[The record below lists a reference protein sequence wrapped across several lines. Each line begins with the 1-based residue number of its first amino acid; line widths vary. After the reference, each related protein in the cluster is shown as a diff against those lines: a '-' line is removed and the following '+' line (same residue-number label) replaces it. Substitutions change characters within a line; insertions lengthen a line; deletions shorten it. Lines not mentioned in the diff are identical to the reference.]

1 MIVQDGQVV
10 LIRFPEPDQ
19 STGKL
24 RPVLVVR
31 RLPGRYDDWLVCLI
45 SSKLSEQVP
54 GFDELVREKD
64 EDFASSGL
72 KTTSLIR
79 IARLATVEQRSFVG
93 SIGRVSD
100 ERLKTV
106 KGRLSRWIAESPKSG
121 SRPT

>member
-1 MIVQDGQVV
+1 MIVQDGQAF

-19 STGKL
+19 SIGKL

-45 SSKLSEQVP
+45 SSNLSERVP
-54 GFDELVREKD
+54 GFDELVRDTD

-79 IARLATVEQRSFVG
+79 IARLATVVQRNLIG
-93 SIGRVSD
+93 PIGRVSD
-100 ERLKTV
+100 ERLRTV
-106 KGRLSRWIAESPKSG
+106 KNRLSRWITESPKSM
-121 SRPT
+121 

>member
-10 LIRFPEPDQ
+10 LVRFPEPDQ

-31 RLPGRYDDWLVCLI
+31 RLPGRHNDWLVCLI

-54 GFDELVREKD
+54 GFDEMIRETD

-100 ERLKTV
+100 QRLQTV
-106 KGRLSRWIAESPKSG
+106 KNRLSHWITESPRSM
-121 SRPT
+121 